1 MKGLVLHEPVLAFA
15 FSWSQGLH
23 SRLLYKISETELIL
37 QDLEQQQQAEAD
49 LAREKVEE
57 LESVLED
64 EKRKREACEQQIQQH
79 LQVKTVNAVYFFLCQ
94 KIRILTV

>member
-1 MKGLVLHEPVLAFA
+1 MNQ
-15 FSWSQGLH
+15 SWPLPSADH
-23 SRLLYKISETELIL
+23 RYPIPNYCEKISETDQKLFELIL
-37 QDLEQQQQAEAD
+37 QDLEQQQQSEAD

-79 LQVKTVNAVYFFLCQ
+79 LQVKTVTTVYFFVSQ
-94 KIRILTV
+94 EIYIYSM